1 MHMLYPTPF
10 SESSC
15 DSLSF
20 FTGVYAMAVS
30 EDKVPGEEVGR
41 LKARDPDLAEN
52 GLVDYRILEGDGMNL
67 FEITK
72 DSETQEAVI
81 KLKKVKCVRVPNKCV
96 NATSSYVSVIVN
108 GSKWSVRE
116 KVRGVLVRWHY
127 FEFLCPLLRLLEES
141 FAFS

>member
-1 MHMLYPTPF
+1 MIFLACDIINHITFYLSFP
-10 SESSC
+10 ESSW
-15 DSLSF
+15 DSLFS

-72 DSETQEAVI
+72 DSETQEAVV
-81 KLKKVKCVRVPNKCV
+81 KLKKVKCVRVQKRVPKK
-96 NATSSYVSVIVN
+96 YV
-108 GSKWSVRE
+108 
-116 KVRGVLVRWHY
+116 
-127 FEFLCPLLRLLEES
+127 
-141 FAFS
+141 